1 MSFEP
6 CPPGRSLE
14 KNSRCP
20 SRETAGA
27 ASKPGPFTLGPRL
40 TGSPHAA
47 SSDARRETQMS
58 APPSP
63 PERVETK
70 NRLSSLGAI
79 AAFIAVA
86 ADVIGAPRLP
96 GPVPSELET
105 DVVSG
110 LGTVG

>member
-40 TGSPHAA
+40 TGSPHGAL
-47 SSDARRETQMS
+47 SDARRETQMS

-70 NRLSSLGAI
+70 YRLSSSGDS
-79 AAFIAVA
+79 AAFISYAVFCLKKKKYYQKKW
-86 ADVIGAPRLP
+86 IESPTKKTLTP
-96 GPVPSELET
+96 YY
-105 DVVSG
+105 
-110 LGTVG
+110 